1 MIIIIIII
9 IAARQKISVSF
20 LLFLSY
26 VFFLAHFCHCFWGS
40 QRFWRPKWTIYL
52 DLLLLNLLHKW
63 YRKLCSRTFSLN
75 NILLDFFS
83 RCGVV
88 CSLDFYNLA
97 AMGWNSSY
105 YFFSLLL
112 LFSFLFLD
120 LLAIVLYS
128 STFLLLASSCF
139 LYFFASFRCVF
150 TFLLYFLLL
159 FSFLSFS
166 FLILVI
172 TL

>member
-1 MIIIIIII
+1 M
-9 IAARQKISVSF
+9 
-20 LLFLSY
+20 LLDRRFQFRFFYFSRTF
-26 VFFLAHFCHCFWGS
+26 FFLAHFCHCFWGS

-75 NILLDFFS
+75 NILLDFFL
-83 RCGVV
+83 GVV
-88 CSLDFYNLA
+88 LCVHLTSIIWQQWGGILLII
-97 AMGWNSSY
+97 
-105 YFFSLLL
+105 FFSLLL

-128 STFLLLASSCF
+128 STFLLLRSSCF